1 MQDST
6 LTMINEEVKQEN
18 PMKTWLVQ
26 YVGGK
31 FKPQDGKV
39 TVAMIVDAMAQEF
52 PDFVLALAE
61 ENWIRGYQQALF
73 DVDYK
78 PEETK
83 SDEVQQ

>member
-26 YVGGK
+26 YVGDK

>member
-6 LTMINEEVKQEN
+6 LSMINEEVKQEN
-18 PMKTWLVQ
+18 PMKNWLVQ
-26 YVGGK
+26 YVGEK
-31 FKPQDGKV
+31 LKPEDGKV
-39 TVAMIVDAMAQEF
+39 TVAMIIEVMAQEF

-61 ENWIRGYQQALF
+61 ENWIRGYQQALY

-83 SDEVQQ
+83 TDENK